1 MKKVI
6 LTFFA
11 CIMMVGLFA
20 QKTTIENF
28 VDGKITQEVFVEQLV
43 NHFDQYNV
51 TAEQKAKIQTLAV
64 KKAENYTIISKMK
77 ADDPKLFKSKMKG
90 QRQHMVDSLRFIL
103 DKDQYIQFMMDSR
116 VEMADRKQVKGN
128 K

>member
-28 VDGKITQEVFVEQLV
+28 VDGKITQDVFVEQLV

-77 ADDPKLFKSKMKG
+77 ADDPKLFRSKMKG
-90 QRQHMVDSLRFIL
+90 QRQHMIDSLRFIL
-103 DKDQYIQFMMDSR
+103 NKDQYIRFMMDSR
-116 VEMADRKQVKGN
+116 VEMADRKQVKGS